1 MSFIVATLL
10 SNQKILNFKRDFS
23 ECATVHLSDEE
34 AEENDEKK
42 VDLKTMYSL
51 LEKARKATTHVTFYE
66 SIKEH
71 LEKGL
76 VQSL

>member
-1 MSFIVATLL
+1 M
-10 SNQKILNFKRDFS
+10 
-23 ECATVHLSDEE
+23 HLSDEE

-42 VDLKTMYSL
+42 VNVKTMYSL
-51 LEKARKATTHVTFYE
+51 LEKAIKATTCVTFYE

-76 VQSL
+76 VKRF

>member
-10 SNQKILNFKRDFS
+10 SNQKFFKRDFS

-42 VDLKTMYSL
+42 IRFHERIRCFFKGQLISECPFGVKTSSKKPTKFL
-51 LEKARKATTHVTFYE
+51 P
-66 SIKEH
+66 
-71 LEKGL
+71 
-76 VQSL
+76 